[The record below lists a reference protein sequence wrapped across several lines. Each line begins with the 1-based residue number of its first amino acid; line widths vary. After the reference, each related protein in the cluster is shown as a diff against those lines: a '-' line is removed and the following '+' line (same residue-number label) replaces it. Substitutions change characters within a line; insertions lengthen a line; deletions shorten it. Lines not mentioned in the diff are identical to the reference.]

1 MEWWR
6 IFLYVISILLVLY
19 AFGLFYALECIFT
32 FKEKIRKKTLAISIL
47 LSEKRD
53 VLLSLFSLMEK
64 DVTDKSILTSLE
76 MVNSLSLEKLKCQ
89 DIEHAI
95 ALLTNLQKQL
105 VMFANSNGYSNNEDY
120 ETYFGL
126 LTDLDMN
133 YRKMTAVFN
142 SDITGYD
149 YWRKTP
155 LFRGLLYIFGF
166 REVKR
171 LP

>member
-1 MEWWR
+1 
-6 IFLYVISILLVLY
+6 
-19 AFGLFYALECIFT
+19 
-32 FKEKIRKKTLAISIL
+32 
-47 LSEKRD
+47 
-53 VLLSLFSLMEK
+53 MEK

-76 MVNSLSLEKLKCQ
+76 MVNSLYLEKLKCQ

-95 ALLTNLQKQL
+95 AILTNLQKQL

-120 ETYFGL
+120 KTYFGL

-166 REVKR
+166 RGVKR